1 MSNANTHMDHFEDR
15 FVIDGNNPLILVD
28 KIIDGEVS
36 FTRKWDGA
44 PSIFLGRDRK
54 GIYIARKGIFNKT
67 PILYYTDNCIVKD
80 LGESALSSKL
90 MITLDVLKDTK
101 IKVGQLFQGDL
112 LFNRGDIS
120 PSPNDDGY
128 HTFQP
133 NTIVYG
139 TKEDITGY
147 WVGIVWHTE
156 YKNKKVLK
164 YGGDIKSKIGDA
176 FGLYHF
182 NASDE
187 IAPIDNR
194 TVQLLKYMRKEA
206 SQIIAGAET
215 KWSIYDL
222 DDKTRQLWVQ
232 FINHKIK
239 AREFWDDFNFFEEY
253 YYWCREYIQEL
264 ASKFKKLETRSR
276 KRLEYKPVIDDIPK
290 MERVGHLHSILYR
303 MKMVILENLNSAS
316 SMVTYLKTS
325 KGFTPTSHEGYV
337 VIDDNGIDAVKIID
351 RQEFS
356 YANFSPDVI
365 KGWKK

>member
-1 MSNANTHMDHFEDR
+1 MGNANTHMDHFEDR

-90 MITLDVLKDTK
+90 MITLDVLKETK

-112 LFNRGDIS
+112 LFTRGDI
-120 PSPNDDGY
+120 PPAPNDDGHY
-128 HTFQP
+128 TFQP

-156 YKNKKVLK
+156 YKNKKIYK
-164 YGGDIKSKIGDA
+164 FGGDIKKKIGDA

-182 NASDE
+182 NASNE
-187 IAPIDNR
+187 IVPIDKR
-194 TVQLLKYMRKEA
+194 TKQLLKYMRKEA
-206 SQIIAGAET
+206 AEVIANAET
-215 KWSIYDL
+215 KWSPFKL
-222 DDKTRQLWVQ
+222 DSVTRDMWVM
-232 FINHKIK
+232 FINQKIK
-239 AREFWDDFNFFEEY
+239 DKDFWDDYNHFEEY
-253 YYWCREYIQEL
+253 YHWMRKYIQNYV
-264 ASKFKKLETRSR
+264 SKFKKMETRIR
-276 KRLEYKPVIDDIPK
+276 KRKQFEKMMRDIPK
-290 MERVGHLHSILYR
+290 MDTVGQLHSILYR
-303 MKMVILENLNSAS
+303 IKMVLLENLNSAS
-316 SMVTYLKTS
+316 SMVTYLNTS
-325 KGFTPTSHEGYV
+325 KGFTPTGHEGYV
-337 VIDDNGIDAVKIID
+337 LIDDKGIDAVKIID

-356 YANFSPDVI
+356 YANFSSDVI

>member
-28 KIIDGEVS
+28 KIIDGDVS

-67 PILYYTDNCIVKD
+67 PILYYTDNCIVND

-90 MITLDVLKDTK
+90 ITTLDILKETK

-112 LFNRGDIS
+112 LFNRGDVS
-120 PSPNDDGY
+120 AYTNDDGY

-139 TKEDITGY
+139 TKEDLTGY
-147 WVGIVWHTE
+147 YVGIVWHTE
-156 YKNKKVLK
+156 YKNKKVYK
-164 YGGDIKSKIGDA
+164 FGSDIKSKVGDV

-182 NASDE
+182 NASDD

-194 TVQLLKYMRKEA
+194 TKQLLKYMRKEA
-206 SQIIAGAET
+206 SEIIAGAET
-215 KWSIYDL
+215 KWNVYDL

-232 FINHKIK
+232 FINYKIK
-239 AREFWDDFNFFEEY
+239 RNEFWDDFNFFEEY

-264 ASKFKKLETRSR
+264 VSKFKKLETRSR
-276 KRLEYKPVIDDIPK
+276 KRLEYKPAIDDIPK
-290 MERVGHLHSILYR
+290 MERVGELHSILYR

-337 VIDDNGIDAVKIID
+337 VIDDKGIDAVKIID
-351 RQEFS
+351 RKEFS